1 MTQDL
6 LKEFFKYDSSTG
18 KFYKIKKSG
27 LKGSIGDDITHITDS
42 GYYLTQLLGKKYRAH
57 HLAWL
62 YVYGYLPE
70 RLDHI
75 NGDKLDNRI
84 DNLREVTNQENLKN
98 SKRFSTNTSG
108 FTGISKYKD
117 KWRAYIVVDGK
128 QKHLGVFD
136 DIEEAKQARL
146 SANITYGYHQN
157 HGRVK

>member
-1 MTQDL
+1 MTQEM
-6 LKEFFKYDSSTG
+6 LKQYFKYDKDTG
-18 KFYKIKKSG
+18 KFYRIKKTG
-27 LKGSIGDDITHITDS
+27 LKGNIGDDIKHITDS
-42 GYYLTQLLGKKYRAH
+42 GYYLVQIKKKKYKAH

-75 NGDKLDNRI
+75 NGDRLDNRI